1 MPDEFMQ
8 SKGIEIE
15 VDEDRQLEWRRNI
28 CRAEKEALEVM
39 KIESWNGEAT
49 AGECVRYFREH
60 PVFENLFR
68 GFWDKYRS
76 YGSFTGT
83 VTLRSLTQEELEDLE
98 GFFRKNYHGK
108 KTVSVSANQ
117 FEKALGESRFGE
129 VEPKEVLE
137 LYFGEKLAGKK
148 EQKQKE
154 EQEWLQIFHEAQE
167 KYAGTPGA
175 EWIAR
180 MQDEKKGMGAYLQK
194 EYRNSGK
201 NTQSLQQTLL
211 LGAEIINRFP
221 FRQGKSEYLAV
232 YAAELTG
239 NPHSFDRG
247 TKGGEFLNLLVQ
259 WTIQEQKICMGASGL
274 FRALHKQR
282 QYFSVGILV
291 DDISNY
297 VMLSGVRAWKKSG
310 ELHSGMEGFLVEGD
324 MVQVPLSVIA
334 GWEQAACPDGKIY
347 IVENPSIYAMLC
359 GKWKGKKAC
368 MCMNGQPRL
377 SAVLM
382 LDLLAKT
389 GTKVYYAGDFDPE
402 GLLIAQK
409 VKQYYKGAFAYWHM
423 SVVEYEKSRSR
434 EEISNRR
441 MKMLDKVTDLE
452 LIELVT
458 AMRREKVAGYQEN
471 ILLQYHE

>member
-1 MPDEFMQ
+1 MRTIWSRELQNMPDETVQ
-8 SKGIEIE
+8 SKGMA
-15 VDEDRQLEWRRNI
+15 DR
-28 CRAEKEALEVM
+28 EVM
-39 KIESWNGEAT
+39 NIDKWSGKGI
-49 AGECVRYFREH
+49 AGDCVRYFREH
-60 PVFENLFR
+60 SVFGKLFR
-68 GFWDKYRS
+68 GFWKKYAS

-83 VTLRSLTQEELEDLE
+83 VILKNLTQEEIEDLE
-98 GFFRKNYHGK
+98 GFFQKNYHGK
-108 KTVSVSANQ
+108 KSASITAKQ
-117 FEKALGESRFGE
+117 FEKALCESRFGG
-129 VEPKEVLE
+129 VQPKEVLE
-137 LYFGEKLAGKK
+137 LYFCEELTGKK
-148 EQKQKE
+148 EQRQKE
-154 EQEWLQIFHEAQE
+154 EQEWLRVFHEAQE
-167 KYAGTPGA
+167 KHTGTMGA

-201 NTQSLQQTLL
+201 NTHSLQQTLL

-221 FRQGKSEYLAV
+221 CWQGKSEYLAV

-239 NPHSFDRG
+239 NPHSFDMG
-247 TKGGEFLNLLVQ
+247 TKGGQFLNLLVQ
-259 WTIQEQKICMGASGL
+259 WTIKKQNICIEKSDI
-274 FRALHKQR
+274 FRALQKQR

-297 VMLSGVRAWKKSG
+297 VMISGVRAWKKNG
-310 ELHSGMEGFLVEGD
+310 EIHSGMEGFLGEGD

-334 GWEQAACPDGKIY
+334 GWEQAVCPDGEIY

-377 SAVLM
+377 SSVLM

-409 VKQYYKGAFAYWHM
+409 LKQYYKGAFAYWHM
-423 SVVEYEKSRSR
+423 SVDAYEKSKSR
-434 EEISNRR
+434 EVISFKR
-441 MKMLDKVTDLE
+441 MKMLDKITDLE

-458 AMRREKVAGYQEN
+458 VIRREKVAGYQEN
-471 ILLQYHE
+471 ILLQYNE